1 MALKRF
7 SGGGT
12 GGTTEA
18 EDEDLTNEEVVRQA
32 KRRQRETD
40 AEADRATRDAQ
51 QDTGDMVDASGLTLD
66 DLGLP
71 GGSSGPR
78 PTGSGGG
85 GGGSSGGSGGGSSSS
100 GGGTSTGDLNPDDFG
115 ADPNRTTEP
124 TRTGGAGNELSDAEQ
139 QNVDAAVAEVN
150 PRTRRQQQGV
160 EGRRDAVGQQARE
173 LEQTVLER
181 NPELSQEDVRVVRDG
196 RQIRTELTP
205 QGAEAVGANPTTSE
219 VRQRVASQN
228 ENVDADDIVVTRTE
242 DGEFDVGP
250 ARPRRDRQRSASQD
264 VSRSVSDL
272 DRATQQEVN
281 QSFIQSRSRQLS
293 GAQRRRRQLF
303 GADLQFGEEDIQ
315 NLDRETQQG
324 VNSVLVGSFAART
337 TTRTQEVQ
345 TQEEKFL
352 NDILGGAP
360 EEAQAAEESALGGLR
375 EDFSEGVAGAERGLS
390 SGVDTVTS
398 FGAAA
403 SERVTRRLNEDPTIQ
418 AAADSDLAQEIGR
431 QADIAGQQLNTPL
444 TPRGQRLVG
453 GVQREIDAG
462 IGETQRQV
470 DIAGQ
475 QLLNPLTPRGRRA
488 VETVRSPVD
497 AGIEE
502 TQRQAD
508 IAGQQLSTPLTPRGE
523 RLVGRVTAPIERN
536 ADLAG
541 RQLRTPLTPRGER
554 VVDDTTDLVDENLVR
569 PTQRNVE
576 VAEEQ
581 LRSPLSEQGERVAD
595 DIGSGI
601 DDGVAET
608 QRQVD
613 IAGEELS
620 EPLTPRGERALD
632 AAGEFTGD
640 SDSRT
645 LGGGLAGAAAAGVVA
660 PEPVST
666 VGGGA
671 VLGGIALAGI
681 AGAAATGAAND
692 ALDDDGDG
700 RATRIG
706 TGEGVAQSELE
717 VPEEG
722 TTVVQS
728 ELDVSDDALFGSE
741 LGVRTGNFQRNEIS
755 VPDRGFSGTSG
766 EISVPALGAS
776 QLSQQIRRGR
786 QRERQREREENPFRR
801 DPGGADEKE
810 LEEILRGPGDVTIEE
825 EERLEDSREQ
835 TVRRDRE
842 RFTERRLNELRAGEE
857 ETNQS
862 PEERF
867 REAERSSVVGRVGP
881 QAGNQPVA
889 GVGADQQA
897 GVQSDVDTDVLGRA
911 DVTQVQRQLQLQ
923 DQTQLQR
930 QQQALR
936 LAQPQA
942 FAEPSLT
949 TTVNSGEF
957 LNPNEFVE
965 VTENGTGRPGGDGRP
980 RARRARLD
988 FDPDQDFDDDG
999 FSADVDNSLQINPVT
1014 APDELD
1020 DALRLDGGD

>member
-1 MALKRF
+1 MAQERLGA
-7 SGGGT
+7 GGS

-18 EDEDLTNEEVVRQA
+18 EEFAEQAMQETQEDDVEQGA
-32 KRRQRETD
+32 RRAVEQT
-40 AEADRATRDAQ
+40 
-51 QDTGDMVDASGLTLD
+51 
-66 DLGLP
+66 P
-71 GGSSGPR
+71 
-78 PTGSGGG
+78 G
-85 GGGSSGGSGGGSSSS
+85 GGGSELDQDAIDEAFGVGGSSSS
-100 GGGTSTGDLNPDDFG
+100 QPTGTATPDQTPSGGSPSGGASRSSRSGGGGSGRDSGSSSAPSSDDLNPEDFG
-115 ADPNRTTEP
+115 AEPNRTSTP
-124 TRTGGAGNELSDAEQ
+124 TRTGGGGNELSDAEQ

-250 ARPRRDRQRSASQD
+250 ARPRRDRQ
-264 VSRSVSDL
+264 RSVSDL

-462 IGETQRQV
+462 IG
-470 DIAGQ
+470 
-475 QLLNPLTPRGRRA
+475 
-488 VETVRSPVD
+488 
-497 AGIEE
+497 
-502 TQRQAD
+502 
-508 IAGQQLSTPLTPRGE
+508 
-523 RLVGRVTAPIERN
+523 
-536 ADLAG
+536 
-541 RQLRTPLTPRGER
+541 
-554 VVDDTTDLVDENLVR
+554 
-569 PTQRNVE
+569 
-576 VAEEQ
+576 
-581 LRSPLSEQGERVAD
+581 
-595 DIGSGI
+595 
-601 DDGVAET
+601 ET